1 MNFFNRICLS
11 QAGSIQGG
19 GGPVGP
25 AVETLTGNTG
35 GPISPTLN
43 NINIV
48 ADSVVYAGINNA
60 GPTGYLINGSAS
72 TLALQPA
79 LYTVVIPANSVTPI
93 FTITPSSG
101 RCITI
106 SVEMAGRSNG
116 DTAENYAC
124 AGYFIGAGFNN
135 GSGTIIMPTLDSNIT
150 STNIFGVPIF
160 NLSWDFLVS
169 GGNLVLNINNTNPSA
184 NYTISAFIRYTIQ
197 DL

>member
-43 NINIV
+43 NINVV

-79 LYTVVIPANSVTPI
+79 LYTVTIAPNSLGAL
-93 FTITPSSG
+93 FTYTPSSG

-106 SVEMAGRSNG
+106 SAEMAGRSNG
-116 DTAENYAC
+116 NTAQNYAC